1 MKKLGIRTKILI
13 ITLVTLFVG
22 IFFIPGVLQNLAE
35 SRYSQTLNFDSNELL
50 EELAEDYT
58 SLERDDMPRVNNYFI
73 LLYDNASGQL
83 IREGSYFPPKFGRM
97 HDLQNIKGLA
107 ELKEFTYKKTQSAD
121 GKVTVVVAYNN
132 SAPREFIDPFQRDFF
147 RIYLFVGFL
156 VVVGVLLATTIAF
169 RPVKETISKVSKLE
183 PLKNLDKLKELGS
196 NDEVGKLIKTFNNL
210 LEKTHLSSKSQKQ
223 FVENASHEL
232 KTPLTSLNLQLEKL
246 ANAENID
253 QNLVKGI
260 RDDVSEIEETLES
273 LLLLSEIKKTDYPE
287 EPLNLTN
294 VISDLINDRGY
305 DIEFVNTDK
314 LEIVTNLGLLKI
326 ILNNLISNSIKFK
339 DTKAQIKT
347 CVVEGVKI
355 ITVED
360 DGDGI
365 LLENYDLIFN
375 PFFQEDESR
384 TRGHGGSGL
393 GLSIVKAALEKLGW
407 KIEVSESSFGGAK
420 FTVFI

>member
-50 EELAEDYT
+50 EDLAENYR
-58 SLERDDMPRVNNYFI
+58 SLEHDDMPRINNYFV
-73 LLYDNASGQL
+73 LLYDNASGEL
-83 IREGSYFPPKFGRM
+83 IREESYFPPRFGRM

-107 ELKEFTYKKTQSAD
+107 ELKEFTYKKTQSTD

-132 SAPREFIDPFQRDFF
+132 SAPREFVDPFQRDFF

-156 VVVGVLLATTIAF
+156 VVIGVLLATTIAF

-196 NDEVGKLIKTFNNL
+196 NDEVGRLIKTFNNL

-246 ANAENID
+246 ANTENID

-260 RDDVSEIEETLES
+260 KDDVSEIEETLES

-287 EPLNLTN
+287 EPLNVTN
-294 VISDLINDRGY
+294 VISDLITDRGY

-314 LEIVTNLGLLKI
+314 LEINTNLGLLKI

-339 DTKAQIKT
+339 NTKAQIQT
-347 CVVEGVKI
+347 CVVEGVKT

-393 GLSIVKAALEKLGW
+393 GLSIVKAAIEKLGW
-407 KIEVSESSFGGAK
+407 KIEVSKSSIGGAK
-420 FTVFI
+420 FTIFI

>member
-50 EELAEDYT
+50 EDLAENYR
-58 SLERDDMPRVNNYFI
+58 SLEHDDMPRINNYFV
-73 LLYDNASGQL
+73 LLYDNASGEL
-83 IREGSYFPPKFGRM
+83 IREESYFPPRFGRM

-107 ELKEFTYKKTQSAD
+107 ELKEFTYKKTQSTD

-132 SAPREFIDPFQRDFF
+132 SAPREFVDPFQRDFF

-156 VVVGVLLATTIAF
+156 VVIGVLLATTIAF

-196 NDEVGKLIKTFNNL
+196 NDEVGRLIKTFNNL

-246 ANAENID
+246 ANTENID

-260 RDDVSEIEETLES
+260 KEDVSEIEETLES

-287 EPLNLTN
+287 EPLNVTN
-294 VISDLINDRGY
+294 VISDLITDRGY

-314 LEIVTNLGLLKI
+314 LEINTNLGLLKI

-339 DTKAQIKT
+339 NTKAQIQT
-347 CVVEGVKI
+347 CVVEGVKT

-360 DGDGI
+360 DGDGV

-393 GLSIVKAALEKLGW
+393 GLSIVKAAIEKLGW
-407 KIEVSESSFGGAK
+407 KIEVSKSSIGGAK
-420 FTVFI
+420 FTIFI

>member
-13 ITLVTLFVG
+13 ITLVTLFLG

-50 EELAEDYT
+50 EDLAENYR
-58 SLERDDMPRVNNYFI
+58 SLEHDDMPRINNYFV
-73 LLYDNASGQL
+73 LLYDNASGEL
-83 IREGSYFPPKFGRM
+83 IREESYFPPRFGRM
-97 HDLQNIKGLA
+97 HDLQNIKRLA
-107 ELKEFTYKKTQSAD
+107 ELKEFTYKKTQSTD

-132 SAPREFIDPFQRDFF
+132 SAPREFVDPFQRDFF

-196 NDEVGKLIKTFNNL
+196 NDEVSKLIKTFNNL

-246 ANAENID
+246 VNAENVD

-260 RDDVSEIEETLES
+260 KDDVSEIEETLES
-273 LLLLSEIKKTDYPE
+273 LLLLSEIKKTEYPV

-294 VISDLINDRGY
+294 VISDLIIDRGY

-314 LEIVTNLGLLKI
+314 LEIDTNLGLLKI

-339 DTKAQIKT
+339 DTKAQIQT
-347 CVVEGVKI
+347 CVVEGVKTI
-355 ITVED
+355 IVED

-365 LLENYDLIFN
+365 LLENYDLIFD

-393 GLSIVKAALEKLGW
+393 GLSIVKSAIEKLGW
-407 KIEVSESSFGGAK
+407 KIEVSKSSFGGAK
-420 FTVFI
+420 FTIFI

>member
-50 EELAEDYT
+50 EDLAENYR
-58 SLERDDMPRVNNYFI
+58 SLEHDDMPRINNYFV
-73 LLYDNASGQL
+73 LLYDNASGEL
-83 IREGSYFPPKFGRM
+83 IREESYFPPRFGRM
-97 HDLQNIKGLA
+97 HDLQNIKRLA
-107 ELKEFTYKKTQSAD
+107 ELKEFTYKKTQSTD

-132 SAPREFIDPFQRDFF
+132 SAPREFVDPFQRDFF

-156 VVVGVLLATTIAF
+156 VVIGVLLATTIAF

-196 NDEVGKLIKTFNNL
+196 NDEVGRLIKTFNNL

-246 ANAENID
+246 ANTENID

-260 RDDVSEIEETLES
+260 KDDVSEIEETLES

-287 EPLNLTN
+287 EPLNVTN
-294 VISDLINDRGY
+294 VISDLITDRGY

-314 LEIVTNLGLLKI
+314 LEINTNLGLLKI

-339 DTKAQIKT
+339 NTKAQIQT
-347 CVVEGVKI
+347 CVVEGVKT

-360 DGDGI
+360 DGDGV

-393 GLSIVKAALEKLGW
+393 GLSIVKAAIEKLGW
-407 KIEVSESSFGGAK
+407 KIEVSKSSIGGAK
-420 FTVFI
+420 FTIFI

>member
-50 EELAEDYT
+50 EDLAENYR
-58 SLERDDMPRVNNYFI
+58 SLEHDDMPRINNYFV
-73 LLYDNASGQL
+73 LLYDNASGEL
-83 IREGSYFPPKFGRM
+83 IREESYFPPRFGRM
-97 HDLQNIKGLA
+97 HDLQNIKRLA
-107 ELKEFTYKKTQSAD
+107 ELKEFTYKKTQSTD

-132 SAPREFIDPFQRDFF
+132 SAPREFVDPFQRDFF

-156 VVVGVLLATTIAF
+156 VVIGVLLATTIAF

-196 NDEVGKLIKTFNNL
+196 NDEVGRLIKTFNNL

-246 ANAENID
+246 ANTENID

-260 RDDVSEIEETLES
+260 KEDVSEIEETLES

-287 EPLNLTN
+287 EPLNVTN
-294 VISDLINDRGY
+294 VISDLITDRGY

-314 LEIVTNLGLLKI
+314 VEINTNLGLLKI

-339 DTKAQIKT
+339 NTKAQIQT
-347 CVVEGVKI
+347 CVVEGVKT

-393 GLSIVKAALEKLGW
+393 GLSIVKAAIEKLGW
-407 KIEVSESSFGGAK
+407 KIEVSKSSIGGAK
-420 FTVFI
+420 FTIFI

>member
-13 ITLVTLFVG
+13 ITLVTLFLG

-35 SRYSQTLNFDSNELL
+35 SRYSQTLNFDSDELL
-50 EELAEDYT
+50 KDLAEDYT
-58 SLERDDMPRVNNYFI
+58 SLERDDMPRINNYFV

-83 IREGSYFPPKFGRM
+83 IREESYFPPRFGKM
-97 HDLQNIKGLA
+97 HNLQNINGLA
-107 ELKEFTYKKTQSAD
+107 ELKEFTYKKTISED

-132 SAPREFIDPFQRDFF
+132 SAPRDIIDPFQRDFF
-147 RIYLFVGFL
+147 RIYLFIGFL

-169 RPVKETISKVSKLE
+169 KPVKETISKVSKLE

-246 ANAENID
+246 ANTENID

-260 RDDVSEIEETLES
+260 KDDVSEIEETLES

-287 EPLNLTN
+287 EPLNVTN
-294 VISDLINDRGY
+294 VISDLITDRGY

-314 LEIVTNLGLLKI
+314 LEIDTNLGLLKI

-339 DTKAQIKT
+339 DTKAQIQT
-347 CVVEGVKI
+347 CVVEGVKTI
-355 ITVED
+355 IVED

-365 LLENYDLIFN
+365 LLENYDLIFD

-393 GLSIVKAALEKLGW
+393 GLSIVKSAIEKLGW

-420 FTVFI
+420 FTIFI

>member
-50 EELAEDYT
+50 EDLAENYR
-58 SLERDDMPRVNNYFI
+58 SLEHDDMPRINNYFV
-73 LLYDNASGQL
+73 LLYDNASGEL
-83 IREGSYFPPKFGRM
+83 IREESYFPPRFGRM
-97 HDLQNIKGLA
+97 HDLQNIKRLA
-107 ELKEFTYKKTQSAD
+107 ELKEFTYKKTQSTD

-132 SAPREFIDPFQRDFF
+132 SAPREFVDPFQRDFF

-156 VVVGVLLATTIAF
+156 VVIGVLLATTIAF

-196 NDEVGKLIKTFNNL
+196 NDEVGRLIKTFNNL

-246 ANAENID
+246 ANTENID

-260 RDDVSEIEETLES
+260 KEDVSEIEETLES

-287 EPLNLTN
+287 EPLNVTN
-294 VISDLINDRGY
+294 VISDLITDRGY

-314 LEIVTNLGLLKI
+314 VEINTNLGLLKI

-339 DTKAQIKT
+339 NTKAQIQT
-347 CVVEGVKI
+347 CVVEGVKT

-360 DGDGI
+360 DGDGV

-393 GLSIVKAALEKLGW
+393 GLSIVKAAIEKLGW
-407 KIEVSESSFGGAK
+407 KIEVSKSSIGGAK
-420 FTVFI
+420 FTIFI

>member
-50 EELAEDYT
+50 EDLAENYR
-58 SLERDDMPRVNNYFI
+58 SLEHDDMPRINNYFV
-73 LLYDNASGQL
+73 LLYDNASGEL
-83 IREGSYFPPKFGRM
+83 IREESYFPPRFGRM

-107 ELKEFTYKKTQSAD
+107 ELKEFTYKKTQSTD

-132 SAPREFIDPFQRDFF
+132 SAPREFVDPFQRDFF

-156 VVVGVLLATTIAF
+156 VVIGVLLATTIAF

-196 NDEVGKLIKTFNNL
+196 NDEVGRLIKTFNNL

-246 ANAENID
+246 ANTENID

-260 RDDVSEIEETLES
+260 KDDVSEIEETLES

-287 EPLNLTN
+287 EPLNVTN
-294 VISDLINDRGY
+294 VISDLITDRGY

-314 LEIVTNLGLLKI
+314 LEINTNLGLLKI

-339 DTKAQIKT
+339 NTKAQIQT
-347 CVVEGVKI
+347 CVVEGVKT

-384 TRGHGGSGL
+384 TRSHGGSGL
-393 GLSIVKAALEKLGW
+393 GLSIVKAAIEKLGW
-407 KIEVSESSFGGAK
+407 KIEVSKSSIGGAK
-420 FTVFI
+420 FTIFI

>member
-50 EELAEDYT
+50 EDLAENYR
-58 SLERDDMPRVNNYFI
+58 SLEHDDMPRINNYFV
-73 LLYDNASGQL
+73 LLYDNASGEL
-83 IREGSYFPPKFGRM
+83 IREESYFPPRFGRM

-107 ELKEFTYKKTQSAD
+107 ELKEFTYKKTQSTD

-132 SAPREFIDPFQRDFF
+132 SAPREFVDPFQRDFF

-156 VVVGVLLATTIAF
+156 VVIGVLLATTIAF

-196 NDEVGKLIKTFNNL
+196 NDEVGRLIKTFNNL

-246 ANAENID
+246 ANTENID

-260 RDDVSEIEETLES
+260 KDDVSEIEETLES

-287 EPLNLTN
+287 EPLNVTN
-294 VISDLINDRGY
+294 VISDLITDRGY

-314 LEIVTNLGLLKI
+314 VEINTNLGLLKI

-339 DTKAQIKT
+339 NTKAQIQT
-347 CVVEGVKI
+347 CVVEGVKT

-393 GLSIVKAALEKLGW
+393 GLSIVKAAIEKLGW
-407 KIEVSESSFGGAK
+407 KIEVSKSSIGGAK
-420 FTVFI
+420 FTIFI

>member
-50 EELAEDYT
+50 EDLAENYR
-58 SLERDDMPRVNNYFI
+58 SLEHDDMPRINNYFV
-73 LLYDNASGQL
+73 LLYDNASGEL
-83 IREGSYFPPKFGRM
+83 IREESYFPPRFGRM

-107 ELKEFTYKKTQSAD
+107 ELKEFTYKKTQSTD

-132 SAPREFIDPFQRDFF
+132 SAPREFVDPFQRDFF

-156 VVVGVLLATTIAF
+156 VVIGVLLATTIAF

-196 NDEVGKLIKTFNNL
+196 NDEVGRLIKTFNNL

-246 ANAENID
+246 ANTENID

-260 RDDVSEIEETLES
+260 KDDVSEIEETLES

-287 EPLNLTN
+287 EPLNVTN
-294 VISDLINDRGY
+294 VISDLITDRGY

-314 LEIVTNLGLLKI
+314 VEINTNLGLLKI

-339 DTKAQIKT
+339 NTKAQIQT
-347 CVVEGVKI
+347 CVVEGVKT

-360 DGDGI
+360 DGDGV

-393 GLSIVKAALEKLGW
+393 GLSIVKAAIEKLGW
-407 KIEVSESSFGGAK
+407 KIEVSKSSIGGAK
-420 FTVFI
+420 FTIFI

>member
-50 EELAEDYT
+50 EDLAENYR
-58 SLERDDMPRVNNYFI
+58 SLEHDDMPRINNYFV
-73 LLYDNASGQL
+73 LLYDNASGEL
-83 IREGSYFPPKFGRM
+83 IREESYFPPRFGRM
-97 HDLQNIKGLA
+97 HDLQNIKRLA
-107 ELKEFTYKKTQSAD
+107 ELKEFTYKKTQSTD

-132 SAPREFIDPFQRDFF
+132 SAPREFVDPFQRDFF

-156 VVVGVLLATTIAF
+156 VVIGVLLATTIAF

-196 NDEVGKLIKTFNNL
+196 NDEVGRLIKTFNNL

-246 ANAENID
+246 ANTENID

-260 RDDVSEIEETLES
+260 KEDVSEIEETLES

-287 EPLNLTN
+287 EPLNVTN
-294 VISDLINDRGY
+294 VISDLITDRGY

-314 LEIVTNLGLLKI
+314 LEINTNLGLLKI

-339 DTKAQIKT
+339 NTKAQIQT
-347 CVVEGVKI
+347 CVVEGVKT

-360 DGDGI
+360 DGDGV

-393 GLSIVKAALEKLGW
+393 GLSIVKAAIEKLGW
-407 KIEVSESSFGGAK
+407 KIGVSKSSIGGAK
-420 FTVFI
+420 FTIFI

>member
-50 EELAEDYT
+50 EDLAENYR
-58 SLERDDMPRVNNYFI
+58 SLEHDDMPRINNYFV
-73 LLYDNASGQL
+73 LLYDNASGEL
-83 IREGSYFPPKFGRM
+83 IREESYFPPRFGRM

-107 ELKEFTYKKTQSAD
+107 ELKEFTYKKTQSTD

-132 SAPREFIDPFQRDFF
+132 SAPREFVDPFQRDFF

-156 VVVGVLLATTIAF
+156 VVIGVLLATTIAF

-196 NDEVGKLIKTFNNL
+196 NDEVGRLIKTFNNL

-246 ANAENID
+246 ANTENID

-260 RDDVSEIEETLES
+260 KDDVSEIEETLES
-273 LLLLSEIKKTDYPE
+273 LLLLTEIKKTDYPE
-287 EPLNLTN
+287 EPLNVTN
-294 VISDLINDRGY
+294 VISDLITDRGY

-314 LEIVTNLGLLKI
+314 LEINTNLGLLKI

-339 DTKAQIKT
+339 NTKAQIQT
-347 CVVEGVKI
+347 CVVEGVKT

-360 DGDGI
+360 DGDGV

-393 GLSIVKAALEKLGW
+393 GLSIVKAAIEKLGW
-407 KIEVSESSFGGAK
+407 KIEVSKSSIGGAK
-420 FTVFI
+420 FTIFI